1 MDRLTR
7 SQNGGYVVDQTKVTP
22 DPGGYSGE
30 AINRLGKFEDF
41 LEHLMTSQNEIPGQL
56 QKLRDEGK
64 EKSYRYKELMG
75 KKLSDSYILNLL
87 KSYGIE

>member
-1 MDRLTR
+1 MERLTK
-7 SQNGGYVVDQTKVTP
+7 SLNDGYVVEQAKVTP
-22 DPGGYSGE
+22 NPGGYSGE
-30 AINRLGKFEDF
+30 AIDRLGRFEDF
-41 LEHLMTSQNEIPGQL
+41 YDSLIASQNEIPQQL

-75 KKLSDSYILNLL
+75 RKLTDSYILGLL